1 MSKVLLCSL
10 RTMKL
15 HLKGLELLK
24 LLKLLD
30 PLPLLKLLNDDL
42 LLLHLELLLLLLL
55 LELRA
60 GEVAKVGMSGTQ
72 KGRP

>member
-55 LELRA
+55 LELQNR
-60 GEVAKVGMSGTQ
+60 VLDVCLLQ
-72 KGRP
+72 LLLLC